1 MSKGG
6 VSKMHD
12 WTTASACAP
21 ALETAASVKTGSNV
35 DYTAAKTRS
44 VLEAIWI
51 ALKDLAV
58 EDNGS
63 ILSILKEARDL
74 VVRPIKS
81 VAEREGKIAAR
92 QFLNQIYRTLKE
104 VLATGLRAGMETIG
118 IASALGGDVY
128 VAMHKLA
135 SSLAN
140 TSEIDEVLTS
150 TNAGTTSTDD
160 FLGGDFFANDAKMK
174 RMCAK
179 LKKKGAFYGDRAAR
193 RALAE
198 CHEDGF
204 ITYP

>member
-6 VSKMHD
+6 ASNVYD
-12 WTTASACAP
+12 WTTASAGAP
-21 ALETAASVKTGSNV
+21 AMKAVASVKTGSEI
-35 DYTAAKTRS
+35 DYTNAKTRS
-44 VLEAIWI
+44 VLQAIWF

-92 QFLNQIYRTLKE
+92 QFLSQIYRTLKE
-104 VLATGLRAGMETIG
+104 VLATGLRTGMETVG
-118 IASALGGDVY
+118 IASALGGDIY

-140 TSEIDEVLTS
+140 TPYVNEILTG
-150 TNAGTTSTDD
+150 TNAGTTSTGDIFDD
-160 FLGGDFFANDAKMK
+160 EADMA

-179 LKKKGAFYGDRAAR
+179 LKRRKKGGRFPKMSQDMMEFASDCVNEGY
-193 RALAE
+193 
-198 CHEDGF
+198 
-204 ITYP
+204 ITFP

>member
-1 MSKGG
+1 MGKEG

-21 ALETAASVKTGSNV
+21 ALETAASVRTGSNV
-35 DYTAAKTRS
+35 DYTAAKTRN
-44 VLEAIWI
+44 VLEAIWV

-81 VAEREGKIAAR
+81 AAEREGKIAAR
-92 QFLNQIYRTLKE
+92 QFLNQIYRILKE
-104 VLATGLRAGMETIG
+104 ALATGLRTGMESVG
-118 IASALGGDVY
+118 IASALGGDIY

-135 SSLAN
+135 TALAN
-140 TSEIDEVLTS
+140 TSEVDEILTG
-150 TNAGTTSTDD
+150 TNAGTTST
-160 FLGGDFFANDAKMK
+160 GDIFAEEAEKK
-174 RMCAK
+174 RACER
-179 LKKKGAFYGDRAAR
+179 LKGSKKGGRFPIMSQEMMEFAS
-193 RALAE
+193 E
-198 CHEDGF
+198 CVRGGF

>member
-6 VSKMHD
+6 ASNVYD
-12 WTTASACAP
+12 WTTAPAGAP
-21 ALETAASVKTGSNV
+21 AMKTAASVKTGSNV

-44 VLEAIWI
+44 VLQAIWF

-81 VAEREGKIAAR
+81 VAEREWEIAAR

-140 TSEIDEVLTS
+140 TPEVDKLLTGP
-150 TNAGTTSTDD
+150 NAGTTSTGDIFDD
-160 FLGGDFFANDAKMK
+160 EANMA
-174 RMCAK
+174 RACAK
-179 LKKKGAFYGDRAAR
+179 LKKRKKGGRFPKMSSDMMEFASDCVYEGYMTF
-193 RALAE
+193 
-198 CHEDGF
+198 
-204 ITYP
+204 P